1 MQLIEHLFE
10 QTRESHPLIQF
21 FGVMIV
27 AMIPFLEGYFA
38 VPLGIAI
45 GLPVVLTI
53 SAAVVGNWLSVMA
66 VVLASDRLKR
76 WFQGRRTNEHE
87 RKNNKRIQRGQ
98 QLFHKYGVPGVSLLG
113 PLLIGDHLGALICIA
128 SGASKRYVIIW
139 QTISI
144 LAWSIGTGVLVL
156 LGINIIRH

>member
-1 MQLIEHLFE
+1 M
-10 QTRESHPLIQF
+10 
-21 FGVMIV
+21 
-27 AMIPFLEGYFA
+27 
-38 VPLGIAI
+38 PLGIAI

-66 VVLASDRLKR
+66 VILASDRLKR

-87 RKNNKRIQRGQ
+87 RKKNNKRIQRGQ

-139 QTISI
+139 QTVSI
-144 LAWSIGTGVLVL
+144 LAWSIGTEFLSCWG
-156 LGINIIRH
+156 